1 MENLYLQMINLATRM
16 LNLVIGLLPQSP
28 FADWID
34 SFVVPEW
41 LGWLNWFFPVGNCLA
56 IMAVWLVAIGLYYLY
71 SIVLRWVKVI
81 G

>member
-1 MENLYLQMINLATRM
+1 MENLYLQMINMSTRM
-16 LNLVIGLLPQSP
+16 LNLVIGLLPRSP
-28 FADWID
+28 FTDWIE
-34 SFVVPEW
+34 SFTVPNW
-41 LGWLNWFFPVGNCLA
+41 VGWLNWFFPVGTCLD